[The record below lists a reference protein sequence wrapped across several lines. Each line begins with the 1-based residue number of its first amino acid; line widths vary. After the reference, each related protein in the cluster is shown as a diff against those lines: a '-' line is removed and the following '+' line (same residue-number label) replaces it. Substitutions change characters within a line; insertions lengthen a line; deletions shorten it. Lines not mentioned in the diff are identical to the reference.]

1 MHGGMHGS
9 RVADAVHLH
18 DGSHSGGSGGSPGCW
33 HHSRGIGNSSAPMQR
48 PQLLQQQHSTRL
60 AQLEQLVL
68 QSQ

>member
-1 MHGGMHGS
+1 MQSTCMMA
-9 RVADAVHLH
+9 VTLADQEARQAV
-18 DGSHSGGSGGSPGCW
+18 GTTAEASATAAHS
-33 HHSRGIGNSSAPMQR
+33 MQR